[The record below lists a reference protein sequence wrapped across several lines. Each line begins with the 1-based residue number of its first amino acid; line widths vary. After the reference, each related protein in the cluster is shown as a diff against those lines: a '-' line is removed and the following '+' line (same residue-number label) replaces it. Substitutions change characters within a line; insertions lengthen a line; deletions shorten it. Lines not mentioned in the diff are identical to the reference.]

1 MNICFLVK
9 IAAST
14 GVLLST
20 AFGNIPVFTY
30 GNIEYLG
37 ESETSDPTASPNPSE
52 SPEPSATAGDNE
64 YSEENEGENDSNDN
78 KRTTTQRNAINMLNY
93 MTVLTEEINASR
105 EDSDKGSRLLLDSLY
120 FGLYDNMNPD
130 AVDSKTQRKIVNMM
144 DTIHQYQML
153 DEKRK
158 QVKFIYEQNQA
169 QAMRKA
175 IPNPIGLLSAVQSGN
190 ALKLAA
196 SVIYMAVDSAESYK
210 SASNEAELKYIK
222 DGWDLDAKESDAIHS
237 SRTDAIE
244 YLLEMV
250 RDYNLPGDYALSEKT
265 IKEFVDHKNEENLV
279 SKISWLESDIHKK
292 TYEEFPPYWLV
303 LGESYYDLGEYQL
316 SLNAFAQYEKISS
329 RIFRQDKD
337 YASALPKAIISAKE
351 TLPASEYVKYAEK
364 YCPVILN
371 NSDDDNWTLR
381 YFVALIYT
389 DLYSITK
396 NNSYLKS
403 AYTIAFDNVNELVK
417 DQQELNNNYMVQNIE
432 KVIAPDNAT
441 KKQKEEVKQTNKLLK
456 ENRKTALPP
465 VNEELYLNCDLLF
478 ELADTLNISSTEKNK
493 IDAILHYN
501 GANTFL
507 TDALDE
513 RFRFNSD
520 GKAFDADTLDISFDG
535 KNLVIPASCVTERS
549 TIAVSISNSLG
560 ETEIND
566 WKVKKVERP
575 KKATT
580 CSEFK
585 ATFTSKNAKDYKYQ
599 VGDKITITVTP
610 VAESPEK
617 TINFNYY
624 VVGKKVLMIN
634 TIEFERQ

>member
-78 KRTTTQRNAINMLNY
+78 KITTTQRNAINMLNY

-244 YLLEMV
+244 Y
-250 RDYNLPGDYALSEKT
+250 R
-265 IKEFVDHKNEENLV
+265 
-279 SKISWLESDIHKK
+279 LESDIHKK